1 MKKLMMIAA
10 MMVAALGVNAQDV
23 EVGQIY
29 LKPMVG
35 ATLSTFTGNAD
46 GAKMKFGVGG
56 GAEVGFKLAEPFDL
70 TAGVLVMM
78 EGSKAKDND
87 TNKNQSTTLTYLNV
101 PILANLYLTRGLA
114 LKAGVQPG
122 FLLSCKGKG
131 SEYYDGAWHDYED
144 TDKTFLNK
152 FDLSIPVGLSYEFSN
167 FIIDARYNFGLL
179 KVVKSPAPSVRNGV
193 IMLTL
198 GYKIPF

>member
-35 ATLSTFTGNAD
+35 ATLSTFTGD
-46 GAKMKFGVGG
+46 VTGAKMKFGVGG

-122 FLLSCKGKG
+122 FLLSCKDKG
-131 SEYYDGAWHDYED
+131 SEFYDGAWHDYED

>member
-10 MMVAALGVNAQDV
+10 MMVAALSVNAQDV

-35 ATLSTFTGNAD
+35 ATLSTFTGD
-46 GAKMKFGVGG
+46 VTGAKMKFGVGG

-122 FLLSCKGKG
+122 FLLSCKAKG
-131 SEYYDGAWHDYED
+131 SEFYDGAWHDYED

-179 KVVKSPAPSVRNGV
+179 KVGKSPAPSIRNGV